1 MWRHPMIDCPECGN
15 ALKPYAR
22 SCRCGW
28 KETAKTDAP
37 ARHYVAC
44 AHDSCP
50 ACAIVR
56 VGNANLCYAHYEA
69 HHAKKANA
77 RAESLGLQKFPE
89 ETSREYVARSLEYM
103 RQCVSGMGRFR
114 WKPENVVNDSQVR
127 HILESAQ
134 RGYPA
139 GVAFLEQCKR
149 AGVITED
156 NKLAKR
162 ERIAA

>member
-1 MWRHPMIDCPECGN
+1 MKVDCPECGN
-15 ALKPYAR
+15 ALSAFAK

-28 KETAKTDAP
+28 KMTSTQEQP

-44 AHDSCP
+44 AHDGCP

-69 HHAKKANA
+69 HHAKKAHA
-77 RAESLGLQKFPE
+77 KASSLGLQKFPE
-89 ETSREYVARSLEYM
+89 ESSREYVARSLEYM
-103 RQCVSGMGRFR
+103 RQCVAGMGRFK

-127 HILESAQ
+127 HIVEAAQ
-134 RGYPA
+134 RGYPP
-139 GVAFLEQCKR
+139 GVAFLEKCKR
-149 AGVITED
+149 AGVITDD